1 MAFVTAGFGVT
12 VSYTD
17 AGANQVTRDYECD
30 STVVD
35 MDGAVTAAGEIL
47 PDIQAL
53 TDAGIPKY
61 RIYMEVFDDAFALPA
76 STVQIENTASM
87 TLLLADLGSE
97 KANLNM
103 PAPKIGAFVSPLG
116 PQQNILNTTAE
127 IVTNFTNNFGSGG
140 KFSLSDGE
148 KSAGILNGKRVHKKS
163 SRG

>member
-1 MAFVTAGFGVT
+1 MAFVTKGYGVT

-35 MDGAVTAAGEIL
+35 MDGAVAAAGEIL
-47 PDIQAL
+47 PDIIAL
-53 TDAGIPKY
+53 TDATLPKY
-61 RIYMEVFDDAFALPA
+61 RIYQEVVDDAWALPA
-76 STVQIENTASM
+76 ATVQIENTASM

-103 PAPKIGAFVSPLG
+103 PAPKIGAFVSSIG
-116 PQQNILNTTAE
+116 PQQNILNTTAA
-127 IVTNFTNNFGSGG
+127 IVTNFTNNFTAAG

-148 KSAGILNGKRVHKKS
+148 KASGILNGKRVHKKS